1 MSSEAERLHF
11 ACPSCGSKKLW
22 KPEIAGKAARCGCG
36 HVLTVP
42 KEPPGITQAR
52 IKAQVPTAVSDDPF
66 EAAAAAAEDSASEPD
81 GNDQDPLLAP
91 AQEAPRRKGTAFVP
105 PPVVI
110 EREEADGTVT
120 TIGGASRTVVQ
131 PPNSRMPFR
140 KGLKREEP
148 KEDPAQK
155 ISTFRDFVLP
165 AIFIVAGIALCIAA
179 GTYKGGGHWAPLSSV
194 LGTVIIGMVAS
205 LGLAV
210 GAVFAASAMGG
221 VAFSEP
227 IPLVIYKLCAVALIP
242 GAAKALSTVMIGDA
256 IGEFNGNMAG
266 VFIGLGC
273 YFVIFFL
280 LFRLPFQ
287 DQLVCV
293 LLMLIIDS
301 AVRYM
306 IFRLEG
312 AAAGSSI

>member
-1 MSSEAERLHF
+1 MSSAAKRLHF

-22 KPEIAGKAARCGCG
+22 KPEIAGKTARCGCG

-42 KEPPGITQAR
+42 KEPPGITVAKV
-52 IKAQVPTAVSDDPF
+52 KAQVPTATSDDQF
-66 EAAAAAAEDSASEPD
+66 EAAAAAAE
-81 GNDQDPLLAP
+81 GNEGQEQDPLLSPAP
-91 AQEAPRRKGTAFVP
+91 EAPRAKGTAFVP

-140 KGLKREEP
+140 KPLKREEP

-165 AIFIVAGIALCIAA
+165 AIFIVAGVALCGVA
-179 GTYKGGGHWAPLSSV
+179 GTYKGAGRWAPLSSV
-194 LGTVIIGMVAS
+194 MGTVVIGMVAS

-242 GAAKALSTVMIGDA
+242 GAAKAISTIMIGDA

>member
-1 MSSEAERLHF
+1 MSSAAERLVF
-11 ACPSCGSKKLW
+11 ACPSCGSKKVW

-42 KEPPGITQAR
+42 REPPGIAQDKVKAR
-52 IKAQVPTAVSDDPF
+52 VPVAPESDDPF
-66 EAAAAAAEDSASEPD
+66 EAAAAASETE
-81 GNDQDPLLAP
+81 GSDQDPELAP
-91 AQEAPRRKGTAFVP
+91 AQEAPRPKGTAFVP

-155 ISTFRDFVLP
+155 ISPFRDFVLP
-165 AIFIVAGIALCIAA
+165 AIFIVAGIALCVLA
-179 GTYKGGGHWAPLSSV
+179 GTYKGGGRWAPLSSV
-194 LGTVIIGMVAS
+194 MGTVIIGMVAS

-242 GAAKALSTVMIGDA
+242 GAAKALSTVMIGDS